1 MARNQYLEALDNAEK
16 AIADKRKQAQ
26 QNDNPWWRDPR
37 RFLGYDDGT
46 DWATLGAD
54 RCIARALVVFSDSPQ
69 TERIAIINL
78 LVLALARPL
87 TRLQIAGLQ
96 AANAAQVAGVAITPH
111 VARELNRS
119 PRAINRLLAQAIK
132 NIGGIGAIS
141 ATIGRDPY
149 PLSPQQATHTKS
161 ACCVVCGENA
171 PSDKKLCWSCHYRY
185 KVLESFGVGKG
196 RLSRENFEALMR

>member
-1 MARNQYLEALDNAEK
+1 MARNQYLEALDNAER
-16 AIADKRKQAQ
+16 AIADKRKQA

-37 RFLGYDDGT
+37 RFLGYEDGT
-46 DWATLGAD
+46 EWATLGAE
-54 RCIARALVVFSDSPQ
+54 RCIARALVVFADSPQ

-87 TRLQIAGLQ
+87 TRLQIGALQ
-96 AANAAQVAGVAITPH
+96 SANEARVAGVAITPH
-111 VARELNRS
+111 VAHQLNLS
-119 PRAINRLLAQAIK
+119 PRAVDSLLARARRS
-132 NIGGIGAIS
+132 IGGLGAIS

-149 PLSPQQATHTKS
+149 PLSPQQATHTES

-185 KVLESFGVGKG
+185 KVLESFGFGKG
-196 RLSRENFEALMR
+196 RLSRETFEALMR